1 MAVPKLE
8 LRLAALEAEVAQLKQ
23 RMDEPAEA
31 KQHWVDKVF
40 GVFADDPD
48 FLEAMRL
55 GRKYRE
61 SQRPKAAKRRT
72 KRQAKRS
79 TRQRE
84 R

>member
-1 MAVPKLE
+1 MAAAEIE
-8 LRLAALEAEVAQLKQ
+8 LRLAALEAEVSELKQ
-23 RMDEPAEA
+23 RLEQSAEP

-40 GVFADDPD
+40 GAFADDPD

-61 SQRPKAAKRRT
+61 SQRPKAAKPST
-72 KRQAKRS
+72 KRPAK
-79 TRQRE
+79 QRK

>member
-1 MAVPKLE
+1 MAVAEIE
-8 LRLAALEAEVAQLKQ
+8 LRLAALEAEVAELKQ
-23 RMDEPAEA
+23 RLEEPAEP

-40 GVFADDPD
+40 GAFADDPD

-61 SQRPKAAKRRT
+61 SQRPKAAKRG
-72 KRQAKRS
+72 AKRPAK
-79 TRQRE
+79 QRK